1 MYNKEKII
9 RAIIGIIFLLLLY
22 LENLS
27 KKIIDIRAINAL
39 TNIEIIVLF
48 IEANSATAATRG
60 KPAIEPNKIKSA
72 RLFELIL
79 MLSFLFIVYFYTKF
93 FIMLC

>member
-1 MYNKEKII
+1 MFTKIKSYAILKMYNKEKII

-48 IEANSATAATRG
+48 
-60 KPAIEPNKIKSA
+60 
-72 RLFELIL
+72 
-79 MLSFLFIVYFYTKF
+79 Y
-93 FIMLC
+93 